1 MRSRTIA
8 WGWQNIRHRSATP
21 EGPCV
26 EKFICAYQKKEHLP
40 RFGWRWVRGLQKK
53 VRMTEASI
61 KVGMIAEQTGA
72 LAFMGGANANV
83 AKMVVGDPNSK
94 GGLLGRTIELYLED
108 GATTD
113 SVAET
118 KATKLVEEDKVD
130 VIFGGIYSSTRQAIK
145 APPS

>member
-1 MRSRTIA
+1 MGHAIEES
-8 WGWQNIRHRSATP
+8 
-21 EGPCV
+21 
-26 EKFICAYQKKEHLP
+26 HLP
-40 RFGWRWVRGLQKK
+40 LSKKGAPSALGLQER
-53 VRMTEASI
+53 VRMTNGSI

-83 AKMVVGDPNSK
+83 AKMVVGELNTK

-118 KATKLVEEDKVD
+118 
-130 VIFGGIYSSTRQAIK
+130 
-145 APPS
+145 